1 MDQEQMQQVLADLIA
16 QLELLPVEVQEQ
28 FLMFLNNEFQQAK
41 QQEANDPAI
50 QQQYANQIAE
60 QF

>member
-1 MDQEQMQQVLADLIA
+1 MQQVLADLIA